1 MILAAIVGTALLFGG
16 SIFLVHLWTSVP
28 LSVTLPPPAIAAV
41 EPPPDVTPP
50 AAVADLAVPHGV
62 PEPASSISNPRRASL
77 PASPEPPEPGRRGP
91 PRGSVSRLK
100 VSFKLDPRLTQ
111 GLQMG
116 ERWVSPTSYVST
128 QKGSLFIVQARAA
141 GIDAEGRSFKNP
153 TWSPAEPDMVAVS
166 REQGRQVEI
175 TVLRTGQ
182 SRLVV
187 SEGGARKTLTVKADQ
202 QADVWQVEIS
212 Q

>member
-1 MILAAIVGTALLFGG
+1 MHRMFFTAALGIVLLLGGGIL
-16 SIFLVHLWTSVP
+16 LVHSWTNVPASVP
-28 LSVTLPPPAIAAV
+28 LSPPTAAVV
-41 EPPPDVTPP
+41 EPPLAVTRPP
-50 AAVADLAVPHGV
+50 AAADPEIPPGLQVPGN
-62 PEPASSISNPRRASL
+62 SGSNARPASL
-77 PASPEPPEPGRRGP
+77 PASHQQRKPPTPGA
-91 PRGSVSRLK
+91 VNRLK

-116 ERWVSPTSYVST
+116 ERWVSPPSYVST
-128 QKGSLFIVQARAA
+128 QKGSLFTVQARAA
-141 GIDAEGRSFKNP
+141 GIDREGRSFKNP

-175 TVLRTGQ
+175 TVLRPGQ

-187 SEGGARKTLTVKADQ
+187 SEAGAVKTLMVKADQ
-202 QADVWQVEIS
+202 QADLWQVEIS